1 MCLGIPM
8 QITAIDGYKARCTA
22 KGVMR
27 EVSLFMLQGEPVG
40 IGDWVLVHVGYAIQV
55 ISAEEA
61 RETWEL
67 FAEMLAGEE
76 EAVSA

>member
-1 MCLGIPM
+1 MCLAVPM
-8 QITAIDGYKARCTA
+8 QIHHIDGFDARCSA
-22 KGVMR
+22 KGVER
-27 EVSLFMLQGEPVG
+27 TVSLFMLQGEPVG